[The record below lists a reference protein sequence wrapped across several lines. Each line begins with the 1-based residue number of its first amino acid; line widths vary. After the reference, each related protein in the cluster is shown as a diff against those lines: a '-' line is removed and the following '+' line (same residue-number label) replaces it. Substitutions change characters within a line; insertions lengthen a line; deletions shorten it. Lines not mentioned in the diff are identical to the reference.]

1 MLVDKVWKL
10 TNTSRVGLVVRSS
23 HSQRQFTFPDNVC
36 GNFFSIPRRRG
47 MKKTKTGEGDK
58 GKRGR
63 IVSDDAGGKSL
74 SETSTSVCGQCVGEN
89 STGVKSTV
97 IHTRVNI
104 FEVSKRSSRSF
115 VRFRTQPAVGQ
126 RLRVENGTDTS
137 SPD

>member
-63 IVSDDAGGKSL
+63 TVSDDVGGKSL
-74 SETSTSVCGQCVGEN
+74 SDHS
-89 STGVKSTV
+89 
-97 IHTRVNI
+97 
-104 FEVSKRSSRSF
+104 
-115 VRFRTQPAVGQ
+115 
-126 RLRVENGTDTS
+126 
-137 SPD
+137 